1 MKKNNYIVMAVAV
14 LISAFLLWL
23 WFRLGFNEVDNPLDL
38 VVSVLW
44 WVVDALIV
52 VGIVRFEKARQRQI
66 RTIYVAPN
74 ALFNSERGVVAVEDA
89 RDRVDVMQSILE
101 QLAYDF
107 SNEDMPGKDD
117 FEYRYVVQT
126 DSYEKA
132 DEDAPQVEAFDLP
145 EGQAT
150 DGAAAAA
157 AMVAETGE
165 KPAKAAQPKW
175 EGKVIKIDRQ
185 NGNVET
191 KFSDLEEL
199 KAALA
204 A

>member
-1 MKKNNYIVMAVAV
+1 MKKNNYLVMGLAV
-14 LISAFLLWL
+14 LVSAFLLWL
-23 WFRLGFNEVDNPLDL
+23 WFHLGFNQVDNPLDL

-44 WVVDALIV
+44 WVLDALIIAGV
-52 VGIVRFEKARQRQI
+52 VRFERSRQRQI

-74 ALFNSERGVVAVEDA
+74 ALFNSERGVVSVEGA
-89 RDRVDVMQSILE
+89 QERVDVMQDILE

-107 SNEDMPGKDD
+107 SNQDMPEQGE

-126 DSYEKA
+126 DKFEKA
-132 DEDAPQVEAFDLP
+132 DKDPQDKVEAFEAP
-145 EGQAT
+145 VAAGEAGGQQT
-150 DGAAAAA
+150 D
-157 AMVAETGE
+157 EPTW
-165 KPAKAAQPKW
+165 K
-175 EGKVIKIDRQ
+175 GKVIKIDRQ

-191 KFSDLEEL
+191 EFSNLAGL

>member
-1 MKKNNYIVMAVAV
+1 MKKNNYLVMGLAV
-14 LISAFLLWL
+14 LVSVFLLWL
-23 WFRLGFNEVDNPLDL
+23 WFRLGFNKVDNPLDL

-44 WVVDALIV
+44 WVLDALII
-52 VGIVRFEKARQRQI
+52 VGIVRFERSRQRQI

-74 ALFNSERGVVAVEDA
+74 ALFNSERGVVSVEGA
-89 RDRVDVMQSILE
+89 QERVDVMQDILE

-107 SNEDMPGKDD
+107 SNQDMPEQGE

-126 DSYEKA
+126 DKFEKA
-132 DEDAPQVEAFDLP
+132 DKDPEAKVEAFEAP
-145 EGQAT
+145 VAVGEAGGQQADEPT
-150 DGAAAAA
+150 W
-157 AMVAETGE
+157 
-165 KPAKAAQPKW
+165 K
-175 EGKVIKIDRQ
+175 GKVIKIDRQ

-191 KFSDLEEL
+191 EFSNLAGL

>member
-1 MKKNNYIVMAVAV
+1 MKKNNYLVMGLAV
-14 LISAFLLWL
+14 LVSAFLLWL
-23 WFRLGFNEVDNPLDL
+23 WFHLGFNEVDNPLDL

-44 WVVDALIV
+44 WVLDALIV
-52 VGIVRFEKARQRQI
+52 VGIVRFEQSRQRQI

-74 ALFNSERGVVAVEDA
+74 ALFNSERGVVSVEGA
-89 RDRVDVMQSILE
+89 QDRVDVMQSILE

-107 SNEDMPGKDD
+107 SNQDMPEQGE

-126 DSYEKA
+126 DKFEAVEKDPEA
-132 DEDAPQVEAFDLP
+132 KVEAFEAP
-145 EGQAT
+145 
-150 DGAAAAA
+150 AAA
-157 AMVAETGE
+157 GE
-165 KPAKAAQPKW
+165 GTDQQDEPTWK
-175 EGKVIKIDRQ
+175 GKVIKIDRQ

-191 KFSDLEEL
+191 EFSDLAGL

>member
-14 LISAFLLWL
+14 LLSAFLLWL

-150 DGAAAAA
+150 DEAAAAA
-157 AMVAETGE
+157 TTAAETSE